1 MFLAH
6 YGVALAAK
14 GVSRKES
21 LGSTVLAA
29 QWSDLLWPVFL
40 LLGVESVRV
49 VPGLME
55 VSALDFVHYP
65 FTHSLLLVAMWA
77 AAVGGIYYLATRRLR
92 GATVVGALVLSHW
105 VLDLLVHRPDLPLWP
120 GSALR
125 VGLGLWHSIGATL
138 VLELGF
144 LALGL
149 AVYARVTRPRDRI
162 GRWGLWTMVFLLVA
176 FFLSGLAGPPPSDSA
191 LAIGGLVLWIFVPWG
206 YWVDRHRTAQA
217 IRE

>member
-6 YGVALAAK
+6 YGVAMAAK

-29 QWSDLLWPVFL
+29 QWSDLLWPIFL

-49 VPGLME
+49 VPGLMPA
-55 VSALDFVHYP
+55 SALDFVHYP
-65 FTHSLLLVAMWA
+65 FTHSLVSVALWA
-77 AAVGGIYYLATRRLR
+77 AAVGGIYYLATRRLG

-120 GSALR
+120 GSAHR
-125 VGLGLWHSIGATL
+125 VGLGLWHSVAVTL

-144 LALGL
+144 LAFGL
-149 AVYARVTRPRDRI
+149 AVYTRVTRPRDRI
-162 GRWGLWTMVFLLVA
+162 GRWGLWTMVLVLVA
-176 FFLSGLAGPPPSDSA
+176 FFLSSFAGPPPSESA
-191 LAIGGLVLWIFVPWG
+191 LGFGGLVLWLFVPWA
-206 YWVDRHRTAQA
+206 YWIDRHRTVEPA
-217 IRE
+217 RV